1 MLKLQVLGFALAAV
15 LIMYLV
21 IFDQRRRPIVA
32 VPVAPPTS
40 AAPSASENLAAD
52 CPFAYRHL
60 YAIDCVHR
68 PSWTTMCEAAE
79 RAGVSM
85 HLVCVEAAENCTAA
99 KKCLGEP

>member
-1 MLKLQVLGFALAAV
+1 MLKLNVLGFALASV

-21 IFDQRRRPIVA
+21 ILDQRRRPIVA
-32 VPVAPPTS
+32 VAVAPPVAP
-40 AAPSASENLAAD
+40 APSASGNLAVD

-60 YAIDCVHR
+60 VAIDCVHTPR
-68 PSWTTMCEAAE
+68 WTAMCEAAE